1 MAGAE
6 GWYYTVSIGAS
17 GDDYTGLVAPLARIA
32 LTVVAAVT
40 LWRSRRTDDNR
51 PWRYLRRTLIGVL
64 SLIVAV
70 MVVRPFIETYGHTH
84 LARAVVPEADIGGAA
99 YEEVTFET
107 SDGLEPSGWYIPSKN
122 RAAVVAITGRKL
134 PRSAA
139 AFLARNGYGVLLFDR
154 RGEGEARETRTP
166 SGGTASGTL
175 TRRLHICK
183 ADPTSTQTALPDS
196 GSRSGARC

>member
-70 MVVRPFIETYGHTH
+70 MVVRRSSKPMVTPIWPERSCQRPTS
-84 LARAVVPEADIGGAA
+84 AV
-99 YEEVTFET
+99 
-107 SDGLEPSGWYIPSKN
+107 
-122 RAAVVAITGRKL
+122 
-134 PRSAA
+134 PR
-139 AFLARNGYGVLLFDR
+139 
-154 RGEGEARETRTP
+154 
-166 SGGTASGTL
+166 
-175 TRRLHICK
+175 TRR
-183 ADPTSTQTALPDS
+183 
-196 GSRSGARC
+196 